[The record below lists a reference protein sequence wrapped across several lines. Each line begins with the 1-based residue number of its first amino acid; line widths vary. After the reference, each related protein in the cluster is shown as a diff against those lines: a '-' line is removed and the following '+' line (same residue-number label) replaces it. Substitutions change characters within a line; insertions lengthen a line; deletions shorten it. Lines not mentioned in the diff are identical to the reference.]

1 MDWKEVGDLSRG
13 EEGRGRLLQVGVLYV
28 TPGPRP
34 HMTMCRYT
42 TDPLIMCAYSLS
54 VDVHMVD

>member
-13 EEGRGRLLQVGVLYV
+13 EEGRGRLLQVGALYV

-42 TDPLIMCAYSLS
+42 THTLIMCALS